1 MYDLFVVVLGRRVG
15 EIKSFT
21 FEFVV
26 VDRCS
31 FKNELVATFRTL
43 GLGAGEGTWI
53 TTEEDDDEV
62 DDAVE
67 VTEDEDDI

>member
-1 MYDLFVVVLGRRVG
+1 
-15 EIKSFT
+15 
-21 FEFVV
+21 
-26 VDRCS
+26 
-31 FKNELVATFRTL
+31 
-43 GLGAGEGTWI
+43 LGAGEGTWI